1 MTTRLQAEAS
11 ILEEVTRAAD
21 ELVDFT
27 IDLVKMPTVN
37 PPGEGYR
44 ECAELIGGKLQ
55 AFGHQTAYITADAS
69 AEHSDAYPRVNV
81 LGRREGS
88 GGGPTVHFNG
98 HFDVVPAG
106 GGWTVDPFAG
116 VVREGRLYGRG
127 SADMKAGLACALF
140 AVEAVRRA
148 GVELAGSV
156 EISGTVDEESGG
168 FAGLAHLAE
177 QGLVARGKTDHVIIP
192 EPLDVDRVCL
202 GHRGVYWFKVI
213 SEGRIGHG
221 AMPFLGVN
229 AIEQMGPV
237 LEEIRRRLKPSL
249 EQRRT
254 AMPVV
259 PDAARQSSINI
270 NSILGGQA
278 GQEPQTPCVA
288 DRCEAVFDR
297 RFVVEESLEA
307 TRAEIADLLERVAA
321 QDEARQYSLEELMVV
336 RPTLTEEDDPLV
348 LALARSI
355 ESVLGRQPELVA
367 SPGTYDHKHVARIA
381 GIDSCVA
388 YGPGALEQAH
398 QPDEWCSI
406 DDMVNATRVM
416 ALTLLDLAGETN

>member
-1 MTTRLQAEAS
+1 LTTRLQAEAS